1 MEPTGEEEER
11 EAKKQRRRSVEG
23 EMREAGFKAERDGQT
38 SLRTY
43 VTRSPN
49 PPHEVKGFKS
59 VSKRTD
65 FNKCGHNAAIL
76 YNRTQVDKI
85 QLLKSWI

>member
-11 EAKKQRRRSVEG
+11 EPKKQRRRSVEG
-23 EMREAGFKAERDGQT
+23 EMREAGFKADRDRQT
-38 SLRTY
+38 SSRTY
-43 VTRSPN
+43 VTHPPN

-65 FNKCGHNAAIL
+65 FNKCGHKAAML
-76 YNRTQVDKI
+76 YNRRQVDKI
-85 QLLKSWI
+85 QLLKS